1 MRCATYNVAACL
13 FSILDE
19 MFHEETWTFCP
30 VAWEASC
37 NGTGIS
43 VHKDNV
49 LEWGE
54 GGGRENALEMLFSL

>member
-1 MRCATYNVAACL
+1 MRCAIYNVAACL

-37 NGTGIS
+37 NGTGI
-43 VHKDNV
+43 
-49 LEWGE
+49 
-54 GGGRENALEMLFSL
+54 REVRPWVITMGCHSTSCGHLVCTQAG